1 MSELYGILNP
11 WKPDELQMIH
21 EASLQILE
29 KTGVWVDNDAV
40 LDFLEATDA
49 RVDRQKRIVRF
60 PSVMV
65 QRTMDNAPGSWD
77 RIVDGETSKFSV
89 SVDCGSYAIW
99 DYNTRQARP
108 SVPSDYVNV
117 PRLVQALDHIDAA
130 GNLVYSMDVPPAV
143 GDMIAYRHMW
153 MHTNKKGGGGLG
165 RCPSCCHALLPRSFD
180 YLCEMLEVKIGREKM
195 KSDPEFSFF
204 MGCASP
210 LRFGNDV
217 LTMAMHTIKRGQV
230 VGIGGNCN
238 CGVQSPV
245 TPASNIAMD
254 HAERLAG
261 MCIVTS
267 IKPDAKFYFCNHT
280 YFLDMQSADIASGS
294 PEQTLLALLGEK
306 VLEHCGFK
314 LVVNHPI
321 MDIGSHYPDS
331 QAAAEKMM
339 YTLLTALGGAKGIGG
354 AGQLKEDFCYEQ
366 LVIDN
371 EIAGYVKHLVDGA
384 KINSQTIALETILER
399 GIGANF
405 LDSDTTVDFVREV
418 YSPPTLF
425 YRKRKSEWVRDGAK
439 DTLARAHEKVEQIL
453 ATKTPV
459 FLTDDQTAAMDEIVT
474 RACAELTDGWDP
486 RPYLGL

>member
-1 MSELYGILNP
+1 MSSLYGILNT
-11 WKPDELQMIH
+11 WKAEDLQKVH
-21 EASLQILE
+21 EASLAILE
-29 KTGVWVDNDAV
+29 KTGVWVDSDAV
-40 LDFLEATDA
+40 LDLLETTDA
-49 RVDRQKRIVRF
+49 RVDRAKRVVRF
-60 PSVMV
+60 PKAMV
-65 QRTMDNAPGSWD
+65 EGTMRNAPGSWD
-77 RIVDGETSKFSV
+77 RRVDGAPGKFSV
-89 SVDCGSYAIW
+89 SVDCGSYSIW
-99 DYNTRQARP
+99 DYHTRLARP
-108 SVPSDYVNV
+108 TVPADYVNV

-130 GNLVYSMDVPPAV
+130 GNLIYSVGVPPAV

-153 MHTNKKGGGGLG
+153 MHTEKKGGGGLG

-180 YLCEMLEVKIGREKM
+180 YLCEMLEIKIGKEKM
-195 KSDPEFSFF
+195 HADPEFSFF

-217 LTMAMHTIKRGQV
+217 LTMALHALSRGQV

-261 MCIVTS
+261 MCIVTAV
-267 IKPDAKFYFCNHT
+267 KPDAKFYFCNHT
-280 YFLDMQSADIASGS
+280 YFLDMQSIDIASGS

-306 VLEHCGFK
+306 VLEHCGFR

-321 MDIGSHYPDS
+321 MDAGAHTPDA

-339 YTLLTALGGAKGIGG
+339 YCLLTALGGARGIGG

-371 EIAGYVKHLVDGA
+371 EIAGYVKHLIEGA
-384 KINSQTIALETILER
+384 RISDRTIALETILER

-405 LDSDTTVDFVREV
+405 LDCDPTVEFVREV
-418 YSPPTLF
+418 YSPPQIF
-425 YRKRKSEWVRDGAK
+425 CRKRRSEWVREGAK
-439 DTLARAHEKVEQIL
+439 DALTRARETVDQVLASE
-453 ATKTPV
+453 TPV
-459 FLTDDQTAAMDEIVT
+459 FLTAEQVTALDDVIR

-486 RPYLGL
+486 TPYLQP